1 MIGTKLGGFIL
12 FMAMVSASP
21 SCGIY
26 SPYGA
31 ATSGATTFSIK
42 YFQAVHPQVSATT
55 AISLSEA
62 LIDRVQ
68 RQSTLQLTDDA
79 GELKFEGKVIG
90 WVVQPINVQGDE
102 TAGANR
108 ITVTVDVVFTNTI
121 DENLSFQRKFS
132 RFVDLPSS
140 QDIFSNED
148 EVVKEVASLISQDV
162 FNASLGNW

>member
-1 MIGTKLGGFIL
+1 MKIIQAL
-12 FMAMVSASP
+12 FLSLVFAS
-21 SCGIY
+21 CRIY

-31 ATSGATTFSIK
+31 ATSGASSFSVE
-42 YFQAVHPQVSATT
+42 YFETVHPLVSAST
-55 AISLSEA
+55 AITISEA

-68 RQSTLQLTDDA
+68 RQSTLQLTDN

-90 WVVQPINVQGDE
+90 WTVQPVNVQGNE

-108 ITVTVDVVFTNTI
+108 VTITVDAIFTNTI

-132 RFVDLPSS
+132 RFYDLSSNQDIHSNTDLVVEEISALLS
-140 QDIFSNED
+140 QDI
-148 EVVKEVASLISQDV
+148 

>member
-1 MIGTKLGGFIL
+1 MKIIQAL
-12 FMAMVSASP
+12 FLSFVFA

-31 ATSGATTFSIK
+31 ATSGASSFSVE
-42 YFQAVHPQVSATT
+42 YFETVHPLVSAST
-55 AISLSEA
+55 AITISEA

-68 RQSTLQLTDDA
+68 RQSTLQLTDN

-90 WVVQPINVQGDE
+90 WTVQPVNVQGNE

-108 ITVTVDVVFTNTI
+108 VTITVDAIFTNTI

-132 RFVDLPSS
+132 RFYDLPSS
-140 QDIFSNED
+140 QDIHSNTD
-148 EVVKEVASLISQDV
+148 LVVEEISALLSQDI

>member
-1 MIGTKLGGFIL
+1 MKIIQAL
-12 FMAMVSASP
+12 FLSLVFA

-31 ATSGATTFSIK
+31 ATSGASSFSVE
-42 YFQAVHPQVSATT
+42 YFETVHPLVSAST
-55 AISLSEA
+55 AITISEA

-68 RQSTLQLTDDA
+68 RQSTLQLTDN

-90 WVVQPINVQGDE
+90 WTVQPVNVQGNE

-108 ITVTVDVVFTNTI
+108 VTITVDAIFTNTI

-132 RFVDLPSS
+132 RFYDLPSS
-140 QDIFSNED
+140 QDIHSNTD
-148 EVVKEVASLISQDV
+148 LVVEEISVLLSQDI